1 MIKFNGNLMDI
12 IIILLLLYGCIDGLQ
27 KGFISTLLKFL
38 SLFFSLYLAKITT
51 PYLTHYIINNTGVY
65 LNMQKLFLEK
75 IEKNKA
81 ASSALFLVLDK
92 NNLSKSVTDL
102 FLNAACFFV
111 IFFVTNI
118 IFNIIRENIRVKVR
132 RGKVGFLDKLLGMVL
147 GFTKW
152 VLILF
157 IVFALMIPVVS
168 LSPKDSSLKSEIES
182 SRIAK
187 YFYHYNIVFSL
198 VKRISNK

>member
-38 SLFFSLYLAKITT
+38 SLFFSLYLAKIAT
-51 PYLTHYIINNTGVY
+51 PYLTYYIINNTGVY

-111 IFFVTNI
+111 IFFVANI
-118 IFNIIRENIRVKVR
+118 VFNIIRENIRVKVR

-147 GFTKW
+147 GFIKW

-168 LSPKDSSLKSEIES
+168 LSPKESSLKREIES

-198 VKRISNK
+198 VKRI

>member
-1 MIKFNGNLMDI
+1 MIKFNGDLIDI

-51 PYLTHYIINNTGVY
+51 PYLTYYIINNTGVY

-111 IFFVTNI
+111 IFFVANI
-118 IFNIIRENIRVKVR
+118 VFNIIRENIRVKVR

-168 LSPKDSSLKSEIES
+168 LSPKDSSLKREIES

-187 YFYHYNIVFSL
+187 YFYHYNIVFSI

>member
-12 IIILLLLYGCIDGLQ
+12 VIILLLLYGCIDGLQ

-51 PYLTHYIINNTGVY
+51 PYLTLYIINNTEVY

-92 NNLSKSVTDL
+92 NNLSKSVTDI

-111 IFFVTNI
+111 IFIVANI
-118 IFNIIRENIRVKVR
+118 VFNIIRENIRVKVR
-132 RGKVGFLDKLLGMVL
+132 RGKLGFLDKLLGMFL
-147 GFTKW
+147 GFIKW

-168 LSPKDSSLKSEIES
+168 LSPKDSSLKREIES

-187 YFYHYNIVFSL
+187 YFYYYNIVFSL
-198 VKRISNK
+198 VKRI

>member
-1 MIKFNGNLMDI
+1 M
-12 IIILLLLYGCIDGLQ
+12 
-27 KGFISTLLKFL
+27 
-38 SLFFSLYLAKITT
+38 
-51 PYLTHYIINNTGVY
+51 
-65 LNMQKLFLEK
+65 
-75 IEKNKA
+75 
-81 ASSALFLVLDK
+81 
-92 NNLSKSVTDL
+92 
-102 FLNAACFFV
+102 FFV
-111 IFFVTNI
+111 IFFVANI
-118 IFNIIRENIRVKVR
+118 VFNIIRENIRVKVR

-168 LSPKDSSLKSEIES
+168 LSPKDNSLKREIES

-198 VKRISNK
+198 VKRI